1 MQQFLRQ
8 PNSQGCL
15 RVDGWDTT
23 LRSPEAGATG
33 HAWGVGSQQEQYCFT
48 KTSDTA
54 PIFSVPNPLR
64 LVSPALGP
72 GLDAARLK

>member
-15 RVDGWDTT
+15 RVDSRDTA

-33 HAWGVGSQQEQYCFT
+33 HAWGVGSQQEQHCFM

-54 PIFSVPNPLR
+54 SIFSVPNPLG
-64 LVSPALGP
+64 LVNPALGP
-72 GLDAARLK
+72 ELDANRLK